1 MKYPVLVAGHAA
13 GDVPSDHDGGAVR
26 VVVADG
32 LLVVHTVALSAAHSQ
47 VKLLHVPVPNC
58 TLLLSVNIESSPLR
72 ELSTAPLV
80 HVVCVTHSA
89 SPVHGAQS
97 RLRFSEC

>member
-1 MKYPVLVAGHAA
+1 MA
-13 GDVPSDHDGGAVR
+13 GDVLSDHDGGAVR

-80 HVVCVTHSA
+80 HVVSVTHSA

-97 RLRFSEC
+97 RLRFSECYK